1 MPTSRDL
8 QLDEYEISNARYREL
23 LYKCRQYPESKYKRD
38 ACYGISAMT
47 LSDMPRGG
55 AVTSAI
61 ERQAERAMK
70 YAALVEL
77 VENTA
82 KKAVE
87 DDVGLYEPLV
97 LNVAYGT
104 PYYQMPVPCGKN
116 QFTKLRRRFFYLL
129 DKSTT

>member
-1 MPTSRDL
+1 MAKDRDL
-8 QLDEYEISNARYREL
+8 KLDEYEISKARYREL
-23 LYKCRQYPESKYKRD
+23 LYKCRQYPESKCKRD

-47 LSDMPRGG
+47 LSDLPRGG
-55 AVTSAI
+55 AVSSVI

-70 YAALVEL
+70 YAALVDL
-77 VENTA
+77 VEETA
-82 KKAVE
+82 RQAVADE
-87 DDVGLYEPLV
+87 PGLYEPLIR
-97 LNVAYGT
+97 NVAYGT